1 MFADS
6 DDSDEDSDDVVDKLD
21 NLKIQGNNLLEL
33 NITI

>member
-21 NLKIQGNNLLEL
+21 NLKIQGNIFLEL